1 MSCLSIGNTNKEKE
15 KEKAMTGCLRWLGV
29 MAPIDVD
36 EEKKGA
42 KTLLKKQV
50 DEAAQ
55 LVRDLETSLI
65 LVESHIKAT
74 EKAYRSSNKSAA
86 IRHRLRDAYNE
97 QKTYNYQLE
106 EASKQSTELKK
117 QYNEMVF
124 SFANPN
130 NMERTKQINRHIQRM
145 GLSTD
150 RQLDTVLA
158 YNDQMSELQ
167 RYTESS
173 RPSAYSGTPV
183 TAIDDDEFTQR
194 LSSLDDDVLSIA
206 VRNLPEPR
214 SVGGIEI
221 RIQNETTIEVPDYL
235 IDVPNEAT
243 NEGERVPLI

>member
-1 MSCLSIGNTNKEKE
+1 M
-15 KEKAMTGCLRWLGV
+15 AGCLRWLGV
-29 MAPIDVD
+29 LAPIDVD

-42 KTLLKKQV
+42 KALLKKQV
-50 DEAAQ
+50 EEAAQ
-55 LVRDLETSLI
+55 LVRDLEASLT
-65 LVESHIKAT
+65 LLESHIKAT
-74 EKAYRSSNKSAA
+74 ETAYRSSNKSAP

-106 EASKQSTELKK
+106 EASKQSMELKK

-130 NMERTKQINRHIQRM
+130 NMERTRQINLHIRRM

-173 RPSAYSGTPV
+173 RPSAYSGNPV
-183 TAIDDDEFTQR
+183 AAIDDDEFTQR
-194 LSSLDDDVLSIA
+194 LDSLDGDVQAIA
-206 VRNLPEPR
+206 IRNLPER
-214 SVGGIEI
+214 GGGGIEI
-221 RIQNETTIEVPDYL
+221 RIQNETRIEVPDYL
-235 IDVPNEAT
+235 MDVPSA
-243 NEGERVPLI
+243 EGESVPLI